1 MIYNIK
7 DIHAI
12 ETKVNFLP
20 KDENGREINIY
31 SLNSV
36 VLTGSNLFYPNILT
50 YSKDTKAIY
59 TPINEQI
66 MSLKDVKGSPTT
78 ENTPEQ

>member
-36 VLTGSNLFYPNILT
+36 VLTGSNLFTL
-50 YSKDTKAIY
+50 IY
-59 TPINEQI
+59 
-66 MSLKDVKGSPTT
+66 
-78 ENTPEQ
+78 